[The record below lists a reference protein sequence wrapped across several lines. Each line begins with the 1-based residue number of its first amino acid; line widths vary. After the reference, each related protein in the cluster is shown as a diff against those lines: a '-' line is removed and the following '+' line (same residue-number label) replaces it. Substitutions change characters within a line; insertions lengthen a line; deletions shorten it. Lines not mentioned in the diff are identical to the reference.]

1 MRTRDQRYAI
11 SVYRQAQAVKVD
23 FAKDYRK
30 YGVMCHKLPILIHTA
45 GLAQAL
51 AFVES
56 RNKDIYKRF
65 LGDITLTLKESH
77 DGNDSATLP
86 EGVQKSIVQQA
97 REAELNDY
105 MRLTWQVMAALVWY
119 KRFAQSILGVDVSE
133 TAEPED
139 E

>member
-1 MRTRDQRYAI
+1 MGTRDQRYAI
-11 SVYRQAQAVKVD
+11 SVYQQVQAVKQK
-23 FAKDYRK
+23 FAKDYRQ

-56 RNKDIYKRF
+56 RNKDIYKQL
-65 LGDITLTLKESH
+65 LGDLTLTLKEPH
-77 DGNDSATLP
+77 DGNDPVMSP
-86 EGVQKSIVQQA
+86 EGEQKSIVRQA

-133 TAEPED
+133 TAEQED

>member
-1 MRTRDQRYAI
+1 MRTRDQRYATTI
-11 SVYRQAQAVKVD
+11 HKQVQTVKTD
-23 FAKDYRK
+23 CKADYRK

-56 RNKDIYKRF
+56 RDKPIYKRF
-65 LGDITLTLKESH
+65 LQDLTQTLELEGDLCE
-77 DGNDSATLP
+77 
-86 EGVQKSIVQQA
+86 QA
-97 REAELNDY
+97 RTVELNNY

-133 TAEPED
+133 NDDQEAR
-139 E
+139 